1 MKIGKVSESVLKRSV
16 LKQIKVNQ
24 DSEIISGAAVGA
36 DCAVFSFSRWERE
49 NMAACVQE
57 AAVAGKADM
66 ERLLYRTANSLVCAG
81 AIPIAAMISLVL
93 PETVEETQIK
103 EWMSEA
109 QRVCQLLGMEIAG
122 GQTNVWRDVKKA
134 HAAVTG
140 IGIGAEE
147 KALIPGGAKPG
158 QDIVVSKWIGLE
170 GTALA
175 AQYGAEQMTARY
187 PLFLIEEASGFGK
200 YMSVL
205 PEAEIAREYGVSAM
219 HDLSEG
225 GIFRALWEVA
235 ESAGTGLKVDLKKI
249 PLRQETVE
257 VCEFFQL
264 NPYELLSGGSLIM
277 VTENGEELVNA
288 LAESQI
294 PAAVIG
300 KITEGKDR
308 IVINEEETRF
318 LDRPRTD
325 EIYKIEELWC
335 GSPVQ

>member
-24 DSEIISGAAVGA
+24 DSEIIGGAAVGA
-36 DCAVFSFSRWERE
+36 DCAVFSFSQKERGK
-49 NMAACVQE
+49 MTACVQE

-66 ERLLYRTANSLVCAG
+66 ERLLHRTANSLACAG

-93 PETVEETQIK
+93 PETVEEAQIK
-103 EWMSEA
+103 DWMSEA
-109 QRVCQLLGMEIAG
+109 QRVCHLLGMEIAG

-140 IGIGAEE
+140 LGIAAGD
-147 KALIPGGAKPG
+147 KTLFPGGAKPG

-170 GTALA
+170 GTAMA
-175 AQYGAEQMTARY
+175 AQYGADRMTARY
-187 PLFLIEEASGFGK
+187 PLFLIEEACGFGK

-205 PEAEIAREYGVSAM
+205 PEAKVAYEYGVSAM

-235 ESAGTGLKVDLKKI
+235 ESAGAGLRVDLKKI

-264 NPYELLSGGSLIM
+264 NPYELLSGGSLMM
-277 VTENGEELVNA
+277 VAENGEELVNT
-288 LAESQI
+288 LAKSRI

-300 KITEGKDR
+300 KITAGNDR

-325 EIYKIEELWC
+325 EIYKIEGLW
-335 GSPVQ
+335 